1 LAAEQAIAAKKQAV
15 RDEVLQAEAEAT
27 KAEVAEAMAA
37 ADAQAEQQAD
47 AQAASIGANLTA
59 QDQYEAE
66 LATRTADASAL
77 AWAQAAGSGDLA
89 AQAAAEAKYK
99 AEHVAKRK
107 RLRAEEEIEEYTK
120 KLRQQLA
127 SESDTD
133 HRVRMARMSIEG
145 IWRDL
150 SPSERVLI
158 HASMTERRTDSTDG
172 MKFID
177 HYGDTMQW
185 DVAAMTVPKLKQAL
199 QERGIDQTGL
209 KSVLAARLLAALA
222 ADA

>member
-1 LAAEQAIAAKKQAV
+1 
-15 RDEVLQAEAEAT
+15 
-27 KAEVAEAMAA
+27 
-37 ADAQAEQQAD
+37 
-47 AQAASIGANLTA
+47 
-59 QDQYEAE
+59 
-66 LATRTADASAL
+66 
-77 AWAQAAGSGDLA
+77 
-89 AQAAAEAKYK
+89 
-99 AEHVAKRK
+99 
-107 RLRAEEEIEEYTK
+107 
-120 KLRQQLA
+120 
-127 SESDTD
+127 
-133 HRVRMARMSIEG
+133 MSIEG

-172 MKFID
+172 IKYTREQFID
-177 HYGDTMQW
+177 RYGGTMQW